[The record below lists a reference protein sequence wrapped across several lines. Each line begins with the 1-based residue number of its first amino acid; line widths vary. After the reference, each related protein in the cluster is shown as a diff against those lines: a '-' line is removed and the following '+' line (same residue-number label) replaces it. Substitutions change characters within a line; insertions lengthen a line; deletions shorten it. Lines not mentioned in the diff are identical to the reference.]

1 MQGCRWSQMAGL
13 SGQRARGLYGGRGK
27 EEEEEEEEVRF
38 EGDKDGRGGGAQKPG
53 C

>member
-27 EEEEEEEEVRF
+27 EEEEEEVRF